1 MIGNLITLHNS
12 GSQEG
17 SFVGGTILWA
27 MARILRLSLLLTL
40 VAGVALFVV
49 NRQRGN
55 GDEPSKG
62 SGSFDTWPEVPS
74 KEEASV
80 S

>member
-1 MIGNLITLHNS
+1 MINLIRNHNS

-17 SFVGGTILWA
+17 SFVGRTIVWA
-27 MARILRLSLLLTL
+27 MARILRLSLLLVL
-40 VAGVALFVV
+40 VAGVALFMV

-55 GDEPSKG
+55 GDEPTKG

-74 KEEASV
+74 KEEAPV

>member
-1 MIGNLITLHNS
+1 
-12 GSQEG
+12 
-17 SFVGGTILWA
+17 
-27 MARILRLSLLLTL
+27 MARILRLSLLLVL
-40 VAGVALFVV
+40 VAGVALFMV

>member
-1 MIGNLITLHNS
+1 MINLIRNHNS

-17 SFVGGTILWA
+17 SLVGRTIVWP

-55 GDEPSKG
+55 GDEPTKG

-74 KEEASV
+74 KEEAPV

>member
-1 MIGNLITLHNS
+1 MAVNLITPHNS

-17 SFVGGTILWA
+17 AFVGGTIVWS

-49 NRQRGN
+49 SRQRGD
-55 GDEPSKG
+55 GDEPTKG

-74 KEEASV
+74 KEEAPV